1 LTLVISMTL
10 AGIELAYLIKEIGKK
25 TEGCYV
31 SNIYGINRN
40 SLLFKMRH
48 PDKPDTM
55 LMISSIGIWTTNK
68 KIDPIEP
75 NKLLRRLRSDL
86 LRSKIEK
93 IEQIGTERI
102 AYLTFSNYDNKFV
115 LIVEFFGEGN
125 MLLCNYNRKILALMH
140 SIDVRH
146 RQLRVGLEYKPPPQD
161 GIDVMD
167 LKDDEFKKI
176 LSTSTSIGKIIGRS
190 LGLPKK
196 YVEEII
202 RLSGIDRV
210 TPSNELSEDEI
221 DGLFHVINTT
231 VSSVVDGKHDPTII
245 SDPEESDVFPIRF
258 SDDNMKA
265 REVTS
270 FNDGLDIIFTEEILQ
285 KGKSLYS
292 KEAEKRISE
301 LQNRLEEQKNAIT
314 IVQEKS
320 KRIAD
325 VANLLFSM
333 QTEGK
338 TSVSEHTVIE
348 ALKKY
353 DAELIR
359 EKGVQI
365 LKISDAK
372 VKIELDAPLPSIAST
387 LFNESKKQ
395 KGAIG
400 SIEKLIKKT
409 EDLLEKT
416 IEKGEIAKGSV
427 SFSDV
432 RKKSWY
438 ERYRWF
444 FTSDGMLA
452 VGGRDSSSN
461 SALVRKHME
470 SDDKIFHAEINGS
483 PFFILKDR
491 SEDLMALSLEE
502 TAQAT
507 VCFSRAWQV
516 SGHGLSSFW
525 VKPDQ
530 IKKAAPTGQSMGKGS
545 FMIYGTRNFIKVPSL
560 KLAVGILKQDEN
572 FLLISGPVD
581 PIKKNCLCYVIIEP
595 GGSTISDVAKK
606 IRAEFNK
613 YSDKFQKLFVVDD
626 YVRALPT
633 GSSKITSTGTQKSI

>member
-1 LTLVISMTL
+1 MTL
-10 AGIELAYLIKEIGKK
+10 AGIELAYLIKEIGEK
-25 TEGCYV
+25 TQGCYV

-55 LMISSIGIWTTNK
+55 LMISSIGLWTTSK

-93 IEQIGTERI
+93 IEQVGTERI
-102 AYLTFSNYDNKFV
+102 AYLTFSNFDNRFV
-115 LIVEFFGEGN
+115 LIIEFFGEGN
-125 MLLCNYNRKILALMH
+125 ILLCNYNKKILALMH

-161 GIDVMD
+161 GVDIID
-167 LKDDEFKKI
+167 LEKKEFKEA
-176 LSTSTSIGKIIGRS
+176 LLTSTSIGKIIGRS

-202 RLSGIDRV
+202 RLSSIDRAK
-210 TPSNELSEDEI
+210 PSNEISEEEFEA
-221 DGLFHVINTT
+221 LFDVIKTTISSVINGT
-231 VSSVVDGKHDPTII
+231 HDPTII
-245 SDPEESDVFPIRF
+245 TDGEESDVFPIRF
-258 SDDNMKA
+258 SDDNTNA
-265 REVTS
+265 REVSS
-270 FNDGLDIIFTEEILQ
+270 FNEGLDIIFTEQILQ

-301 LQNRLEEQKNAIT
+301 LQNRLEEQKNAIR

-320 KRIAD
+320 KNIAD
-325 VANLLFSM
+325 VANLLFSL
-333 QTEGK
+333 QSEGK
-338 TSVSEHTVIE
+338 SKLSDPKVIE
-348 ALKKY
+348 VMKNQ
-353 DAELIR
+353 DAELIK
-359 EKGVQI
+359 EKGISMV
-365 LKISDAK
+365 KINDAK
-372 VKIELDAPLPSIAST
+372 VRIEPDAPLPSIASV
-387 LFNESKKQ
+387 LFDESKKQ
-395 KGAIG
+395 KGAIN

-409 EDLLEKT
+409 EDQLEKT
-416 IEKGEIAKGSV
+416 IAKGEIAKGAV
-427 SFSDV
+427 GFSDI

-452 VGGRDSSSN
+452 VGGRDGSSN

-470 SDDKIFHAEINGS
+470 NDDKIFHAEINGS

-491 SEDLMALSLEE
+491 SETLMPLSLEE

-545 FMIYGTRNFIKVPSL
+545 FMIYGTRNFIKVASL
-560 KLAVGILKQDEN
+560 KLAVGILKEDEN
-572 FLLISGPVD
+572 FLLVSGPVE

-595 GGSTISDVAKK
+595 GGSPISDVAKK

-613 YSDKFQKLFVVDD
+613 SDDKFQKLFVVDD

-633 GSSKITSTGTQKSI
+633 GSSKITSTGTQKLI

>member
-1 LTLVISMTL
+1 MTL
-10 AGIELAYLIKEIGKK
+10 AGIELAYLIKEIGEK
-25 TEGCYV
+25 TQGCYV

-55 LMISSIGIWTTNK
+55 LMISSIGLWTTSK

-93 IEQIGTERI
+93 IEQVGTERI
-102 AYLTFSNYDNKFV
+102 AYLTFSNFDNRFV
-115 LIVEFFGEGN
+115 LIIEFFGEGN
-125 MLLCNYNRKILALMH
+125 ILLCNYNKKILALMH

-161 GIDVMD
+161 GIDIID
-167 LKDDEFKKI
+167 LEKKEFKEA
-176 LSTSTSIGKIIGRS
+176 LLTSTSIGKIIGRS

-202 RLSGIDRV
+202 RLASIDRAK
-210 TPSNELSEDEI
+210 PSNEISEEEFEA
-221 DGLFHVINTT
+221 LFDVIKTT
-231 VSSVVDGKHDPTII
+231 VSSVINGTHDPTII
-245 SDPEESDVFPIRF
+245 TDGEESDVFPIRF
-258 SDDNMKA
+258 SDDNTKA
-265 REVTS
+265 REVSS
-270 FNDGLDIIFTEEILQ
+270 FNEGLDIIFTEQILQ

-301 LQNRLEEQKNAIT
+301 LQNRLEEQKNAIR

-320 KRIAD
+320 KNIAD
-325 VANLLFSM
+325 VANLLFSL
-333 QTEGK
+333 QSEGK
-338 TSVSEHTVIE
+338 SKLSDPKVIE
-348 ALKKY
+348 VMKNQ
-353 DAELIR
+353 DAELIK
-359 EKGVQI
+359 EKGISMV
-365 LKISDAK
+365 KINDAK
-372 VKIELDAPLPSIAST
+372 VRIEPDAPLPSIASV
-387 LFNESKKQ
+387 LFDESKKQ
-395 KGAIG
+395 KGAIN

-409 EDLLEKT
+409 EEQLEKT
-416 IEKGEIAKGSV
+416 IAKGEIAKGAV
-427 SFSDV
+427 GFSDI

-452 VGGRDSSSN
+452 VGGRDGSSN

-470 SDDKIFHAEINGS
+470 NDDKIFHAEINGS

-491 SEDLMALSLEE
+491 SGTLMPLSLEE

-545 FMIYGTRNFIKVPSL
+545 FMIYGTRNFIKVASL
-560 KLAVGILKQDEN
+560 KLAVGILKEDEN
-572 FLLISGPVD
+572 FLLVSGPVE

-595 GGSTISDVAKK
+595 GGSPISDVAKK

-613 YSDKFQKLFVVDD
+613 SDDKFQKLFVVDD

-633 GSSKITSTGTQKSI
+633 GSSKITSTGTQKLI

>member
-1 LTLVISMTL
+1 MTL
-10 AGIELAYLIKEIGKK
+10 AGIELAYLIKEIGEK
-25 TEGCYV
+25 TQGCYV

-55 LMISSIGIWTTNK
+55 LMISSIGLWTTSK

-93 IEQIGTERI
+93 IEQVGTERI
-102 AYLTFSNYDNKFV
+102 AYLTFSNFDNRFV
-115 LIVEFFGEGN
+115 LIIEFFGEGN
-125 MLLCNYNRKILALMH
+125 ILLCNYNKKILALMH

-161 GIDVMD
+161 GIDIID
-167 LKDDEFKKI
+167 LEKKEFKEA
-176 LSTSTSIGKIIGRS
+176 LLTSTSIGKIIGRS

-202 RLSGIDRV
+202 RLSSIDRAK
-210 TPSNELSEDEI
+210 PSNEISEEEFEA
-221 DGLFHVINTT
+221 LFDVIKTTISSVINGT
-231 VSSVVDGKHDPTII
+231 HDPTII
-245 SDPEESDVFPIRF
+245 TDGEESDVFPIRF
-258 SDDNMKA
+258 SDDNTKA
-265 REVTS
+265 REVSS
-270 FNDGLDIIFTEEILQ
+270 FNEGLDIIFTEQILQ

-301 LQNRLEEQKNAIT
+301 LQNRLEEQKNAIR

-320 KRIAD
+320 KNIAD
-325 VANLLFSM
+325 VANLLFSL
-333 QTEGK
+333 QSEGK
-338 TSVSEHTVIE
+338 SKLSDPKVIE
-348 ALKKY
+348 VMKNQ
-353 DAELIR
+353 DAELIK
-359 EKGVQI
+359 EKGISMV
-365 LKISDAK
+365 KINDAK
-372 VKIELDAPLPSIAST
+372 VRIEPDAPLPSIASV
-387 LFNESKKQ
+387 LFDESKKQ
-395 KGAIG
+395 KGAIN

-409 EDLLEKT
+409 EDQLEKT
-416 IEKGEIAKGSV
+416 IAKGEIAKGAV
-427 SFSDV
+427 GFSDI

-452 VGGRDSSSN
+452 VGGRDGSSN
-461 SALVRKHME
+461 SALVRKHIE
-470 SDDKIFHAEINGS
+470 NDDKIFHAEINGS

-491 SEDLMALSLEE
+491 SGTLMPLSLEE

-545 FMIYGTRNFIKVPSL
+545 FMIYGTRNFIKVASL
-560 KLAVGILKQDEN
+560 KLAVGILKEDEN
-572 FLLISGPVD
+572 FLLVSGPVE

-595 GGSTISDVAKK
+595 GGSPISDVAKK

-613 YSDKFQKLFVVDD
+613 SDDKFQKLFVVDD

-633 GSSKITSTGTQKSI
+633 GSSKITSTGTQKLI

>member
-1 LTLVISMTL
+1 MTL
-10 AGIELAYLIKEIGKK
+10 AGIELAYLIKEIGKQ

-55 LMISSIGIWTTNK
+55 LMISSIGLWTTSK
-68 KIDPIEP
+68 KIDAIEP

-93 IEQIGTERI
+93 IEQVGTERI
-102 AYLTFSNYDNKFV
+102 AYLTFSNFDNRFV
-115 LIVEFFGEGN
+115 LIIEFFGEGN
-125 MLLCNYNRKILALMH
+125 ILLCNYNRKILALMH

-161 GIDVMD
+161 GSDVLD
-167 LKDDEFKKI
+167 LEKKDFKEA
-176 LSTSTSIGKIIGRS
+176 LLTSTSIGKIIGRS

-202 RLSGIDRV
+202 RLSSIDRAK
-210 TPSNELSEDEI
+210 PSNEISEEEFEV
-221 DGLFHVINTT
+221 LFDVIKTT
-231 VSSVVDGKHDPTII
+231 VSSVVNGKHDPTII
-245 SDPEESDVFPIRF
+245 TDGEGSDVFPIRF
-258 SDDNMKA
+258 SDDNTGA
-265 REVTS
+265 REVSS
-270 FNDGLDIIFTEEILQ
+270 FNEGLDIIFTEQILQ

-301 LQNRLEEQKNAIT
+301 LQNRLEEQKNAIR

-320 KRIAD
+320 KNIAD
-325 VANLLFSM
+325 VANLLFSL
-333 QTEGK
+333 QSEGK
-338 TSVSEHTVIE
+338 SKLSDPKVVQV
-348 ALKKY
+348 LKNQN
-353 DAELIR
+353 AELIK
-359 EKGVQI
+359 EKGISMV
-365 LKISDAK
+365 KINDAK
-372 VKIELDAPLPSIAST
+372 VRIEPDAPLPSIASV
-387 LFNESKKQ
+387 LFDESKKQ

-409 EDLLEKT
+409 EDQLEKT
-416 IEKGEIAKGSV
+416 IAKGEIAKGAV
-427 SFSDV
+427 GFSDI

-452 VGGRDSSSN
+452 VGGRDGSSN

-470 SDDKIFHAEINGS
+470 NDDKIFHAEINGS

-491 SEDLMALSLEE
+491 SESLMPLSLEE

-516 SGHGLSSFW
+516 SGHGLNSFW

-545 FMIYGTRNFIKVPSL
+545 FMIYGTRNFIKVASL

-572 FLLISGPVD
+572 FLLVSGPVQ
-581 PIKKNCLCYVIIEP
+581 PIKKNCICYVIIEP
-595 GGSTISDVAKK
+595 GGSPISDVAKK

-613 YSDKFQKLFVVDD
+613 SDDKFQKLFVVDD

-633 GSSKITSTGTQKSI
+633 GSSKITSTGTQKLI